1 MTERSP
7 SGLQQSIKQ
16 RLLNLSRERSETFN
30 IILVRYGIER
40 FLYRVSQSPYADQFV
55 LKGAMLFAV
64 WTDKPHRPTQDVDF
78 LGFGDA
84 SPERVASIVREIC
97 DSTLNPTD
105 WRLILRQSP

>member
-1 MTERSP
+1 
-7 SGLQQSIKQ
+7 
-16 RLLNLSRERSETFN
+16 
-30 IILVRYGIER
+30 
-40 FLYRVSQSPYADQFV
+40 
-55 LKGAMLFAV
+55 MLFAV